1 MNLKQIPIASIK
13 SSKFKNIPND
23 IFSLLQDGVWLA
35 GGATRSFITG
45 EIPSDFDMFFKT
57 QELADKSKQVLES
70 KGYIK
75 TFQCPIG
82 SLTTYKLNDIKVQV
96 ITPRFYKSINEL
108 VDSFDFT
115 TTLAGIDNKYLY
127 INKQFIKDTKKKVLR
142 IHRLTYPVATI
153 NRAYKYKGKG
163 YSIIDCLRDILER
176 VNLHDPDIVDLSTY
190 YID

>member
-127 INKQFIKDTKKKVLR
+127 INKLFIKDTKKKVLR